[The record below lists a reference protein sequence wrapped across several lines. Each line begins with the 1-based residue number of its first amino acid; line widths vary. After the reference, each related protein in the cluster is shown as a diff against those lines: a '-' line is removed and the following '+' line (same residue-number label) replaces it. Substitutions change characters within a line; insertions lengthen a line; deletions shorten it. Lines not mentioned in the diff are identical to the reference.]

1 MSKAWKEALQMV
13 ALGVGV
19 TIIGLVAGAF
29 LMSPDVSREQRIT
42 AFAALGGAAMLV
54 LLFDAMRRGMS
65 AFRRRRGRRAALAGA
80 RHMNIPRPSTASA
93 PPSSLRGGR
102 STKTPKAVR
111 ALAAAGAAPTE
122 IAWKTGLPLDAVSM
136 LLEINGGAL
145 ASR

>member
-1 MSKAWKEALQMV
+1 MSKAWKEALQMT

-29 LMSPDVSREQRIT
+29 LMSPDVSREQRVT
-42 AFAALGGAAMLV
+42 AFVALGGAAMLV
-54 LLFDAMRRGMS
+54 LLFDAMRRGMA
-65 AFRRRRGRRAALAGA
+65 AFRKRRGRRASLAGA
-80 RHMNIPRPSTASA
+80 RHPNINRPASA
-93 PPSSLRGGR
+93 APPTITLRGRGA
-102 STKTPKAVR
+102 SKTPKAVK

-136 LLEINGGAL
+136 LLEINGGVM

>member
-19 TIIGLVAGAF
+19 TVLGLVAGAF
-29 LMSPDVSREQRIT
+29 LMSPDVSREQRMT
-42 AFAALGGAAMLV
+42 AFVALGGAMV
-54 LLFDAMRRGMS
+54 LGLLLDAMRRGL
-65 AFRRRRGRRAALAGA
+65 AALRKRRSRRSSLAGA
-80 RHMNIPRPSTASA
+80 RHPNISRPASA
-93 PPSSLRGGR
+93 APPTITLRGR
-102 STKTPKAVR
+102 SSKTPKAVQ

-136 LLEINGGAL
+136 LLEINGGVM

>member
-1 MSKAWKEALQMV
+1 MSKVWKEALQMA

-29 LMSPDVSREQRIT
+29 LMSPDVSREQRLT
-42 AFAALGGAAMLV
+42 AFVALGGAAVLV
-54 LLFDAMRRGMS
+54 LLFDAMRRAMHS
-65 AFRRRRGRRAALAGA
+65 FRKRRGRRVALAGA
-80 RHMNIPRPSTASA
+80 RHKNIARPATAA
-93 PPSSLRGGR
+93 PPAITLRSR
-102 STKTPKAVR
+102 TSKTPKTVQ

-136 LLEINGGAL
+136 LLEINAGVL

>member
-1 MSKAWKEALQMV
+1 MSKAWKEALQMA

-29 LMSPDVSREQRIT
+29 LMSPDVSREQRMT
-42 AFAALGGAAMLV
+42 AFVALGGAAMLV

-65 AFRRRRGRRAALAGA
+65 ALRRRRGRRTSLASA
-80 RHMNIPRPSTASA
+80 RHPNVNRPATAA
-93 PPSSLRGGR
+93 PPTITLRGR
-102 STKTPKAVR
+102 TSRTPKTVQ

>member
-1 MSKAWKEALQMV
+1 MSKAWKEALQMA

-29 LMSPDVSREQRIT
+29 LMSPDVSREQRMT
-42 AFAALGGAAMLV
+42 AFVALGGAAVLV

-65 AFRRRRGRRAALAGA
+65 ALRKRRGRRASLAGA
-80 RHMNIPRPSTASA
+80 RHANITRPASA
-93 PPSSLRGGR
+93 APPTITLRGR
-102 STKTPKAVR
+102 TSKTPKTVQ